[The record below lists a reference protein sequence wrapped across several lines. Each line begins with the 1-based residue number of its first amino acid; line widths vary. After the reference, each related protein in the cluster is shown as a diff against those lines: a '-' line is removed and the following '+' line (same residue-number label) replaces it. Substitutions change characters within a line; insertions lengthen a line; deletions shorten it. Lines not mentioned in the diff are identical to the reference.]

1 MLLNFRDADDFRK
14 RIARLSRVYAVA
26 RLNYGLE
33 LSNSENGQPNTTV
46 GMFDKA

>member
-1 MLLNFRDADDFRK
+1 MLLNFRDADNFRK
-14 RIARLSRVYAVA
+14 RIARLLRAYAVA

-33 LSNSENGQPNTTV
+33 LSGSENGQRNTTI